1 MTKES
6 CFLSWRSSNIH
17 YFRYGHGP
25 AWLFCF
31 HGYGETGESF
41 EPFNEQL
48 GIDYTLIAIDL
59 PFHGQT
65 EWKENTALK
74 ISDLKEI
81 IELINVDIKSFGLL
95 GYSMG
100 GRISLSFLQTYP
112 EMISQIVVVAPD
124 GLHNNKWQWLSTQ
137 TNVGRRLFAYTM
149 KNPGWMFSLMDIAT
163 QLGLFNKSIHKFVHH
178 YLDDAEERKRLFLR
192 WNTMSKF
199 IVKKM
204 ILKNA
209 IKNKSI
215 RVSMIFGKYD
225 RVIVTKHGTAFAKLV
240 PEHITIKEIDAGH
253 LLMAKKYV
261 PVICSL
267 IVADN

>member
-17 YFRYGHGP
+17 YFRYGQGP
-25 AWLFCF
+25 ALLFCF
-31 HGYGETGESF
+31 HGYGESGESF
-41 EPFNEQL
+41 EPFNEHL
-48 GIDYTLIAIDL
+48 GKDYTLIAIDL
-59 PFHGQT
+59 PFHGKT

-74 ISDLKEI
+74 IKDLKEI
-81 IELINVDIKSFGLL
+81 MDLINKDSNPYSLL

-100 GRISLSFLQTYP
+100 GRISLSLLQTYP
-112 EMISQIVVVAPD
+112 EMINKTVVVAPD

-137 TNVGRRLFAYTM
+137 TLIGRRLFAYTM
-149 KNPGWMFSLMDIAT
+149 KNPGWMFGMMDIAT

-178 YLDDAEERKRLFLR
+178 YLDEDAERKRLYLR

-204 ILKNA
+204 ILSNA
-209 IKNKSI
+209 IQAKSI
-215 RVSMIFGKYD
+215 PVKMLFGKYD
-225 RVIVTKHGTAFAKLV
+225 RVILTKHGTAFAKKV
-240 PEHITIKEIDAGH
+240 PAFITIKELEAGH
-253 LLMAKKYV
+253 LLMAKKYI
-261 PVICSL
+261 PIICSL